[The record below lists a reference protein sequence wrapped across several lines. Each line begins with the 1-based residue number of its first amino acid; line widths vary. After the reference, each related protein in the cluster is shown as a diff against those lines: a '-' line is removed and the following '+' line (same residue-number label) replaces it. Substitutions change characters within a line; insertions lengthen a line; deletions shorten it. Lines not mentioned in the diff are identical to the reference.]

1 MANQDTPQRWLKA
14 IAIWLFLGF
23 WIYFFATGLYA
34 AGCYKAKNTPEERL
48 RICKNAEKLNGFLY
62 TKHQEASHSFAIGL
76 ALADLGRM
84 EEASEKFK
92 FSLTHTNSVA
102 KIKDKTTLLRFL
114 KDHARDVELSDKAI
128 AAFFSAFVSVRGQ
141 AALDTILSTP

>member
-1 MANQDTPQRWLKA
+1 
-14 IAIWLFLGF
+14 
-23 WIYFFATGLYA
+23 
-34 AGCYKAKNTPEERL
+34 
-48 RICKNAEKLNGFLY
+48 
-62 TKHQEASHSFAIGL
+62 
-76 ALADLGRM
+76 M

-128 AAFFSAFVSVRGQ
+128 AAFFSAFVSVRSQ